1 MSHTNKTPLRKY
13 STDNLPG
20 NAPAGTSAFDTT
32 LKQHVYFTD
41 GRWLKMKDDTLVA
54 DRVVEVY
61 ILSGQSNAGGTASAD
76 NLSGYTQKD
85 GSGDL
90 AETREHILFTN
101 NHSGDQPGVGGVL
114 NPGGSHGAEVSFLDG
129 IDYVRT
135 KKQFLIKYYSGGSSI
150 GTWDKTQSKATV
162 PENERNNWDKLITSI
177 DNAITWAT
185 NSGYTLEWKGFVW
198 WQGESDRAPSN
209 ASAKIEYKQKLQ
221 TLIANVR
228 SYVDKAYLPVC
239 LIEVDNR
246 LADDAQG
253 LNSVST
259 SGMSEIQDAQSEVA
273 DEDDYVEFID
283 TAAYSHLMDW
293 SGPNSGG
300 KFDGVHWQTEA
311 YVKIGWD
318 TAERMNDII
327 EGTLDYSPPAPI
339 LWIDPSDA
347 TTVTYDPG
355 SNKISQIQDK
365 SGNDYHAG
373 MSTVSYQPIYNVTP
387 INGLATIQAN
397 SNVALFSLVPSP
409 GDWQDIYIVAQLTD
423 HTSNSN
429 FYEFIGLFEG
439 IGSSDAANIGIQ
451 GYRGTQDFNNGWVDN
466 WHLDG
471 SSTTRTSILP
481 SLLEPF
487 LLAASSDSSIGARGY
502 CIGVDRYGF
511 TVDRVTHNEVMYR
524 CIKQHQ
530 DTNSGASSTY
540 RLPAETEPGVGTNWS
555 AYWVI
560 ETDTTYIGYDT
571 FNTPDPWTSNYHYKS
586 VRTTSIPY
594 PSRGWKGPIGEI
606 LVFDRK
612 LSSEARPGKPGS
624 EREEVEGYLA
634 HKWNLQDKLP
644 AAHPYKSTA
653 P

>member
-13 STDNLPG
+13 STEDLPG

-41 GRWLKMKDDTLVA
+41 GRWLKMKDDALVA

-61 ILSGQSNAGGTASAD
+61 ILSGQSNAGGTGSAA
-76 NLSGYTQKD
+76 NLSSYTQKD

-101 NHSGDQPGVGGVL
+101 NHSGDQSGAGGVL
-114 NPGGSHGAEVSFLDG
+114 NPGGSHGVEVSFLDG

-135 KKQFLIKYYSGGSSI
+135 KKQFLVKYYSGGSSI
-150 GTWDKTQSKATV
+150 DTWDKTQSKATV
-162 PENERNNWDKLITSI
+162 PENSRNNWDKLTTSI

-228 SYVDKAYLPVC
+228 AYVDKAYLPVC

-318 TAERMNDII
+318 VAERMNDII
-327 EGTLDYSPPAPI
+327 EGTLDYEPPSPV
-339 LWIDPSDA
+339 LWLDPSDES
-347 TTVTYDPG
+347 TVTYD
-355 SNKISQIQDK
+355 STSLQISQMRDK
-365 SGNDYHAG
+365 SGNDYHGA
-373 MSTVSYQPIYNVTP
+373 MSNGSWQPKYNINP
-387 INGLATIQAN
+387 LNGLKTMQGEPWR
-397 SNVALFSLVPSP
+397 VLFSLIPNP
-409 GDWQDIYIVAQLTD
+409 ADWQDTYIVARYDTINSSDDTWHD
-423 HTSNSN
+423 HIGLFGGILNNGSNIGVQGNKNTTSLWGGWWDTIHINGTETSNS
-429 FYEFIGLFEG
+429 G
-439 IGSSDAANIGIQ
+439 IPAKM
-451 GYRGTQDFNNGWVDN
+451 VD
-466 WHLDG
+466 
-471 SSTTRTSILP
+471 
-481 SLLEPF
+481 PF
-487 LLAASSDSSIGARGY
+487 LISISKETNVAARGF
-502 CIGVDRYGF
+502 CFGGDRFGF
-511 TVDRVTHNEVMYR
+511 TTDRVTYNGTVYRALANHNSVTTTPDNDTTNWTVETDNSYAGSADWVSGGTYKLYR
-524 CIKQHQ
+524 
-530 DTNSGASSTY
+530 TTGMPNTY
-540 RLPAETEPGVGTNWS
+540 R
-555 AYWVI
+555 
-560 ETDTTYIGYDT
+560 
-571 FNTPDPWTSNYHYKS
+571 
-586 VRTTSIPY
+586 
-594 PSRGWKGPIGEI
+594 GWRGPIGEL

-612 LSSEARPGKPGS
+612 LTDT
-624 EREEVEGYLA
+624 ERQEVEGYLA
-634 HKWNLQDKLP
+634 HKWGTAGRLP
-644 AAHPYKSTA
+644 SDHPYKDTA